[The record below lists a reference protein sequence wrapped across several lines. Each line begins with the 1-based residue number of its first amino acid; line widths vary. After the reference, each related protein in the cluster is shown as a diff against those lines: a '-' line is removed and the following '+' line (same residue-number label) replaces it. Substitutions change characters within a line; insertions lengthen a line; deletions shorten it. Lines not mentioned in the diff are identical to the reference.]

1 MRDKLTL
8 ATQNSVQNIEYIGD
22 CGENIRSNPRTRE
35 IYYRIKDARNKA
47 RSEERTVSPQ
57 EVLRVSSNWSEVS
70 NLGLHII
77 YSESRDVEILAWL
90 AEAELRLK
98 GFRGLR
104 EVYRVT
110 YDIFCNQWDSLHSIS
125 DDDDEDNFAPFAGLN
140 GTGGEGTL
148 IQPLRLTSLVPG
160 GKFGEHTLWD
170 FQLAQRS
177 SETKRREEL
186 YNVASEAGI
195 AAMSS
200 HLADVNACLS
210 TFDDVSQILS
220 ERCGDNAPASSN
232 IRNTLIE
239 VASAIRTLGGRDDVQ
254 SSVANNVRIADSDP
268 ALAQPEVPKKS
279 SSGPEQIASRDEAF
293 ETLLTVARYFRRTE
307 PHSPISLALETLVRR
322 GRMDFS
328 ELLAELLPEVQ
339 ARHAVLTAAGIKPEI
354 ENNGKQ

>member
-8 ATQNSVQNIEYIGD
+8 SAQEPIQSIEYTSD
-22 CGENIRSNPRTRE
+22 CGENIRSNARTRE
-35 IYYRIKDARNKA
+35 IYYRIKDERNQARA
-47 RSEERTVSPQ
+47 EERTVSPQ
-57 EVLRVSSNWSEVS
+57 EVLRVSSNWAEVS

-110 YDIFCNQWDSLHSIS
+110 YDIFCNHWDSLRSIS
-125 DDDDEDNFAPFAGLN
+125 DDDDEEKFAPFAGLN
-140 GTGGEGTL
+140 GIGSEGTL
-148 IQPLRLTSLVPG
+148 IQPLRLSSLIPE

-177 SETKRREEL
+177 GESKRKEEL
-186 YNVASEAGI
+186 YSAASEAGI

-210 TFDDVSQILS
+210 IFDAITAILT
-220 ERCGDNAPASSN
+220 ERCGHNSPASSN

-239 VASAIRTLGGRDDVQ
+239 AAAAIRALGGRDDSQ
-254 SSVANNVRIADSDP
+254 PAQTPNTRITDSNTHET
-268 ALAQPEVPKKS
+268 QPEVQKKS
-279 SSGPEQIASRDEAF
+279 SSAPEEIASRDEAF
-293 ETLLTVARYFRRTE
+293 ETLLQVARYFRRTE
-307 PHSPISLALETLVRR
+307 PHSPISLAIETLVRR

-328 ELLAELLPEVQ
+328 ELLAELLPEAQ
-339 ARHAVLTAAGIKPEI
+339 ARHAVLTAAGIKPES
-354 ENNGKQ
+354 ETNGK

>member
-8 ATQNSVQNIEYIGD
+8 DTQESVHNIEYLSD
-22 CGENIRSNPRTRE
+22 CGENIRSNARTRE
-35 IYYRIKDARNKA
+35 LYYRIKDERNQARA
-47 RSEERTVSPQ
+47 EERTVSPQ
-57 EVLRVSSNWSEVS
+57 EVLRVSSNWIEVS

-98 GFRGLR
+98 GFHGLR

-125 DDDDEDNFAPFAGLN
+125 DDDDEEKFAPFAGLN
-140 GTGGEGTL
+140 GIGSEGTL
-148 IQPLRLTSLVPG
+148 IQPLRLSSLIPG

-177 SETKRREEL
+177 SETKRKEKL
-186 YNVASEAGI
+186 YNAASEAGI

-210 TFDDVSQILS
+210 TFDEIAKILS
-220 ERCGDNAPASSN
+220 ERCGHNAPASSN
-232 IRNTLIE
+232 IRNILIE
-239 VASAIRTLGGRDDVQ
+239 AASAIRTLGGRDDTQ
-254 SSVANNVRIADSDP
+254 PAVANNARIADSDS
-268 ALAQPEVPKKS
+268 ASIQPEVPKKS
-279 SSGPEQIASRDEAF
+279 SSGTEEIASRDEAF

-307 PHSPISLALETLVRR
+307 PHSPISLAIETLVRR

-339 ARHAVLTAAGIKPEI
+339 ARHAVLTAAGIKPES
-354 ENNGKQ
+354 ENNGK

>member
-1 MRDKLTL
+1 MD
-8 ATQNSVQNIEYIGD
+8 TQESVHNIEYLSD
-22 CGENIRSNPRTRE
+22 CRENIRSNARTRE
-35 IYYRIKDARNKA
+35 LYYRIKDERNQARA
-47 RSEERTVSPQ
+47 EERTVSPQ
-57 EVLRVSSNWSEVS
+57 EVLRVSSNWIEVS

-98 GFRGLR
+98 GFHGLR

-125 DDDDEDNFAPFAGLN
+125 DDDNEEKFAPFAGLN
-140 GTGGEGTL
+140 GIGSEGTL
-148 IQPLRLTSLVPG
+148 IQPLRLSSLIPG

-177 SETKRREEL
+177 SETKRKEEL
-186 YNVASEAGI
+186 YNAASEAGI

-210 TFDDVSQILS
+210 TFDDIAKILS
-220 ERCGDNAPASSN
+220 ERCGHNAPASSN
-232 IRNTLIE
+232 IRNILIE
-239 VASAIRTLGGRDDVQ
+239 AASAIRTLGGRDDAQ
-254 SSVANNVRIADSDP
+254 PAVANNARIADSDS
-268 ALAQPEVPKKS
+268 ASIQPEVPKKS
-279 SSGPEQIASRDEAF
+279 SSGTEEIASRDQAF

-307 PHSPISLALETLVRR
+307 PHSPISLAIETLVRR

-339 ARHAVLTAAGIKPEI
+339 ARHAVLTAAGIKPES
-354 ENNGKQ
+354 ENNGK

>member
-8 ATQNSVQNIEYIGD
+8 DTQESVHNIEYLSD
-22 CGENIRSNPRTRE
+22 CGENIRGNVRTRE
-35 IYYRIKDARNKA
+35 LYYRIKDERNQARA
-47 RSEERTVSPQ
+47 EERTVSPQ
-57 EVLRVSSNWSEVS
+57 EVLRVSSNWIEVS

-98 GFRGLR
+98 GFHGLR

-125 DDDDEDNFAPFAGLN
+125 DDDDEEKFAPFAGLN
-140 GTGGEGTL
+140 GIGSEGTL
-148 IQPLRLTSLVPG
+148 IQPLRLSSLIPG

-177 SETKRREEL
+177 SETKRKEEL
-186 YNVASEAGI
+186 YNAASEAGI

-210 TFDDVSQILS
+210 TFDDIAKILS
-220 ERCGDNAPASSN
+220 ERCGHNAPASSN
-232 IRNTLIE
+232 IRNILIE
-239 VASAIRTLGGRDDVQ
+239 AASAIRTLGGRDDARPA
-254 SSVANNVRIADSDP
+254 VANNARIADSDS
-268 ALAQPEVPKKS
+268 ASIQPEVPKKS
-279 SSGPEQIASRDEAF
+279 SSGTEEIASRDEAF

-307 PHSPISLALETLVRR
+307 PHSPISLAIETLVRR

-339 ARHAVLTAAGIKPEI
+339 ARHAVLTAAGIKPES
-354 ENNGKQ
+354 ENNGK

>member
-8 ATQNSVQNIEYIGD
+8 DTQESVHNIEYLSD
-22 CGENIRSNPRTRE
+22 CRENIRSNARTRE
-35 IYYRIKDARNKA
+35 LYYRIKDERNQARA
-47 RSEERTVSPQ
+47 EERTVSPQ
-57 EVLRVSSNWSEVS
+57 EVLRVSSNWIEVS

-98 GFRGLR
+98 GFHGLR

-125 DDDDEDNFAPFAGLN
+125 DDDNEEKFAPFAGLN
-140 GTGGEGTL
+140 GIGSEGTL
-148 IQPLRLTSLVPG
+148 IQPLRLSSLIPG

-177 SETKRREEL
+177 SETKRKEEL
-186 YNVASEAGI
+186 YNAASEAGI

-210 TFDDVSQILS
+210 TFDDIAKILS
-220 ERCGDNAPASSN
+220 ERCGHNAPASSN
-232 IRNTLIE
+232 IRNILIE
-239 VASAIRTLGGRDDVQ
+239 AASAIRTLGGRDDAQ
-254 SSVANNVRIADSDP
+254 PAVANNARIADSDS
-268 ALAQPEVPKKS
+268 ASIQPEVPKKS
-279 SSGPEQIASRDEAF
+279 SSGTEEIASRDQAF

-307 PHSPISLALETLVRR
+307 PHSPISLAIETLVRR

-339 ARHAVLTAAGIKPEI
+339 ARHAVLTAAGIKPES
-354 ENNGKQ
+354 ENNGK